1 MAVLRQKGGCGV
13 GGGRYSSVCK
23 RDLDVVGNF
32 VQLYQTFLYHNPP
45 FFMNI
50 KNFITSNVITEMT
63 NADGFGI
70 ITKKILLLDYMLLFK
85 SCFISNDLSNDTN
98 FVRQLEFFYFYVR
111 NYAFWRIANFKSISQ
126 QKKKF

>member
-1 MAVLRQKGGCGV
+1 M
-13 GGGRYSSVCK
+13 
-23 RDLDVVGNF
+23 VGNY
-32 VQLYQTFLYHNPP
+32 VQLYQSFLYHNPP

-63 NADGFGI
+63 NTDGFGI

-111 NYAFWRIANFKSISQ
+111 NHAFWRIANFKSISQ

>member
-1 MAVLRQKGGCGV
+1 M
-13 GGGRYSSVCK
+13 
-23 RDLDVVGNF
+23 VGNF
-32 VQLYQTFLYHNPP
+32 VQLDQSFSYHTP

-50 KNFITSNVITEMT
+50 KSFLTLTVITEMA

-70 ITKKILLLDYMLLFK
+70 ITKKILILDYKLLFK

-98 FVRQLEFFYFYVR
+98 FVRQLEFFYFHVR
-111 NYAFWRIANFKSISQ
+111 NYAFWRIANFKSISL

>member
-1 MAVLRQKGGCGV
+1 M
-13 GGGRYSSVCK
+13 
-23 RDLDVVGNF
+23 VGNF
-32 VQLYQTFLYHNPP
+32 VQLYQTFLYHNPQ

-50 KNFITSNVITEMT
+50 TNFITSNVITEMT
-63 NADGFGI
+63 NTDGFGI